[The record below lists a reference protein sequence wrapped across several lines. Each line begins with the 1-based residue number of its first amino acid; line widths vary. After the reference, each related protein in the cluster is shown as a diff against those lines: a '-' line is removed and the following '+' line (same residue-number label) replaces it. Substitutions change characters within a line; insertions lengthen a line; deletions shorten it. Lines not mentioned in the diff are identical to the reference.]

1 MLVVLVHISFGYL
14 FMDIAEKDKYNG
26 YLLSV
31 MPLTEVQ
38 KRHLI
43 CRDSVPVAIK
53 KNNEYAIRQNLKK
66 FLKSLDDMMLVLNY
80 LPERQLRKH
89 LKDRHAYAFLKLA
102 SLTMEKLEFSPIE
115 GDIKKPDNW
124 HITTKNKEGT
134 FETRPSNY
142 SDILR
147 SVTLHRLFSRFD
159 QFVSSTDPAYMAYRL
174 AASEAQAPKNAV
186 SLTDLE
192 YHEAMQKVTSVVLL
206 HPAEQQEIS
215 AENNLAYGLDAEVA
229 EIRKVVEDYMKDY
242 EGDDLMDASRS

>member
-1 MLVVLVHISFGYL
+1 
-14 FMDIAEKDKYNG
+14 
-26 YLLSV
+26 

-89 LKDRHAYAFLKLA
+89 LKDRHAYAFLELA

-115 GDIKKPDNW
+115 GNIKRPDNW

-134 FETRPSNY
+134 FETRSSDY
-142 SDILR
+142 TDILR
-147 SVTLHRLFSRFD
+147 SVTLHRLLSRFD
-159 QFVSSTDPAYMAYRL
+159 QFVSSSDPAYMAHML
-174 AASEAQAPKNAV
+174 AASEAQAPKNDV

-192 YHEAMQKVTSVVLL
+192 YREAMQKVASVVLL
-206 HPAEQQEIS
+206 HPDGQQEIS
-215 AENNLAYGLDAEVA
+215 SEKNLAYGLDAEVA
-229 EIRKVVEDYMKDY
+229 EIRKMVEDYMKGY
-242 EGDDLMDASRS
+242 EDAGLMDDFWKNQEGKSLNE

>member
-1 MLVVLVHISFGYL
+1 MSF
-14 FMDIAEKDKYNG
+14 
-26 YLLSV
+26 

-66 FLKSLDDMMLVLNY
+66 FLKSLDDMMLVLNC

-89 LKDRHAYAFLKLA
+89 LKDHHAYAFLKLA

-115 GDIKKPDNW
+115 GDIKRPDNW

-134 FETRPSNY
+134 FETRSSDY
-142 SDILR
+142 TDILR
-147 SVTLHRLFSRFD
+147 SVTLHRLLSRFD
-159 QFVSSTDPAYMAYRL
+159 QFVSSSDPAYLAYML
-174 AASEAQAPKNAV
+174 AASEAQAPKNDV

-192 YHEAMQKVTSVVLL
+192 YREAMQKVASVVLL
-206 HPAEQQEIS
+206 HPDGQQNIS
-215 AENNLAYGLDAEVA
+215 AEKNLAYGLDAEVA
-229 EIRKVVEDYMKDY
+229 EIRKIVEDYMKGY
-242 EGDDLMDASRS
+242 EDAGLMDDFWKNQEGKSLNE